1 MKKSIIKIEKGITL
15 IALVITIIILLIL
28 ASVSIAFLQGD
39 NGIVERAT
47 DTQIETELSE
57 LQEKLNRYKQEEEKN
72 RIGNGD
78 YSGEM
83 TNTDLAKEGIIKEVY
98 VKDTGKTI
106 GVIDIEKLGESSE
119 LGNNSKN
126 INESEIESINELEDV
141 FIIEY
146 ETNDIYYIKG
156 EKYWIRKGEAGISK
170 EREEAIEKG
179 PVISV
184 TPSTY
189 EGEEGTVDI
198 QIQIEERENAL
209 SSKNIYEYYLSS
221 KEDDLE
227 KGE

>member
-189 EGEEGTVDI
+189 E
-198 QIQIEERENAL
+198 
-209 SSKNIYEYYLSS
+209 
-221 KEDDLE
+221 
-227 KGE
+227 